1 MSEGM
6 LCSKTHEYVVG
17 ENNKYTIGLT
27 DYAVE
32 QLGDVVFVELPEV
45 GASFAKNEV
54 FVAFLENEKSL
65 LEKKRDNK
73 KATKTQV
80 ENENVKNVILETLVA
95 IGKPATITDI
105 QGANEE
111 LKALSNQKISAL
123 VKQLKDNGLVVKSVE
138 KGKSLIA
145 VAE

>member
-1 MSEGM
+1 MEKKITKLEVIEMM
-6 LCSKTHEYVVG
+6 LADE
-17 ENNKYTIGLT
+17 
-27 DYAVE
+27 AV
-32 QLGDVVFVELPEV
+32 
-45 GASFAKNEV
+45 AKNEV

-138 KGKSLIA
+138 KGKSLFA